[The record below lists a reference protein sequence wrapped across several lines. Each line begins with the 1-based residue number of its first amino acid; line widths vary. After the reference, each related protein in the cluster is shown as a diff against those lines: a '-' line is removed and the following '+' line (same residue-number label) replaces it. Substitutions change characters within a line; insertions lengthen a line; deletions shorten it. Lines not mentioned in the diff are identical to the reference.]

1 MATQQHEVYGISFE
15 TPHIPPKLEIGGY
28 ELRKPEQKFRRVE
41 LPKSFYNVEFDD
53 DGNGLYNDEQYAFI
67 EQQQYHIEHGYW
79 FYNYGEPTY
88 ITGLNY
94 FYLNFWRLENNERP
108 DYRDADRKWF
118 YFQHYCESQKFIDGI
133 IRVKKRREGATSQA
147 ACSLVYDAIMQEKA
161 FCGIVSKSGKDAKDA
176 FIYMVANGYKSLP
189 DFLKVRCENE
199 NSKTELL
206 FSEHGSKK
214 HKKDKKKGQMFSDSL
229 GLGSRIDWRATEV
242 SSYDS
247 GRLTKLLVDEC
258 FAKGTKILCE
268 GFEFRNIEDI
278 KVGDKVIIEGGKL
291 MEVGKTCNGVDEMY
305 LIKQPYSQ
313 DYVVNSKHR
322 LYLEQRCKVSS
333 ILDDGI
339 KIMTPVEAMNLDKY
353 RKRTTHGVRSSGIDF
368 TYKKPSI
375 DPYLLGLW
383 IGDGYSENGRWIVN
397 FKDDP
402 EILAYLKD
410 FASQNGFRYRERYIK
425 NNPKVVVISI
435 SDSNNR
441 HTKNSICINLEKEG
455 ILNNKRI
462 PKSYLLNSREVRLQV
477 LAGII
482 DTDGYKSKPGV
493 YCIGMARKE
502 LIEDISV
509 LAKSLGF
516 SVSRVQYAKTNF
528 NTDSYLIRISG
539 DIQNIPIKVE
549 RKKATG
555 YQKQYAYRRNRI
567 EVSNI
572 GQGEYY
578 GITLKADNDDDRRL
592 ILEDFTISM
601 NCAKWPT
608 ETAIDEYWP
617 IVQKTMKQG
626 LRRVGFALMPST
638 TNRGEKGGTGFR
650 KLWEDSNHNEGE
662 RTGSGMYRYFAS
674 ADEGFEGYIDEYGM
688 SILNKP
694 TPEQA
699 KWMRKHYG
707 LGDLECGMSAREY
720 ILYKRSLIKNPVAL
734 KKEILDY
741 PLSEKEAFDFSEDDN
756 IYNTLLLNEQKDYLI
771 SKNLKFRKV
780 RFYETHEKKVDFAD
794 DPNGDWLIL
803 YLPKEEERNLVTER
817 AGKKTGGNIH
827 KYVISVDPFKST
839 IKVGPGSKG
848 AALIWSKPSELDP
861 ENTGMPVAMY
871 YGRPKLRNTFHD
883 QMMYAAR
890 YYGAELF
897 YESDYDDYIEYFM
910 NLGYFGYVKEK
921 PKNAID
927 PNRKRTTMK
936 QYGAKSADSFALS
949 SMISASIEYV
959 ERRCHQLYFM
969 ELVEDLLS
977 YDHDKRTDHD
987 LAVAFQ
993 LGCLAI
999 QAPIKQKKEVKK
1011 TSVLRTFDLTKRLN

>member
-1 MATQQHEVYGISFE
+1 LATQQHEVYGISFE

-94 FYLNFWRLENNERP
+94 FYLNFWRLENNDRP

-214 HKKDKKKGQMFSDSL
+214 HKKEKKKGQMFSDSL
-229 GLGSRIDWRATEV
+229 GLGSRIDWRATET

-247 GRLTKLLVDEC
+247 GRLTKLLLDEG
-258 FAKGTKILCE
+258 AK
-268 GFEFRNIEDI
+268 F
-278 KVGDKVIIEGGKL
+278 
-291 MEVGKTCNGVDEMY
+291 
-305 LIKQPYSQ
+305 
-313 DYVVNSKHR
+313 
-322 LYLEQRCKVSS
+322 
-333 ILDDGI
+333 
-339 KIMTPVEAMNLDKY
+339 PVE
-353 RKRTTHGVRSSGIDF
+353 V
-368 TYKKPSI
+368 
-375 DPYLLGLW
+375 
-383 IGDGYSENGRWIVN
+383 
-397 FKDDP
+397 
-402 EILAYLKD
+402 
-410 FASQNGFRYRERYIK
+410 
-425 NNPKVVVISI
+425 
-435 SDSNNR
+435 
-441 HTKNSICINLEKEG
+441 
-455 ILNNKRI
+455 
-462 PKSYLLNSREVRLQV
+462 
-477 LAGII
+477 
-482 DTDGYKSKPGV
+482 
-493 YCIGMARKE
+493 
-502 LIEDISV
+502 
-509 LAKSLGF
+509 
-516 SVSRVQYAKTNF
+516 
-528 NTDSYLIRISG
+528 
-539 DIQNIPIKVE
+539 
-549 RKKATG
+549 
-555 YQKQYAYRRNRI
+555 
-567 EVSNI
+567 
-572 GQGEYY
+572 
-578 GITLKADNDDDRRL
+578 
-592 ILEDFTISM
+592 
-601 NCAKWPT
+601 
-608 ETAIDEYWP
+608 AIDEYWP

-650 KLWEDSNHNEGE
+650 KLWDDSNHNEGT
-662 RTGSGMYRYFAS
+662 RTGSGLYRYFAP

-688 SILNKP
+688 SILAKP

-720 ILYKRSLIKNPVAL
+720 IVYKRSLIKNPVAL